1 MLKPN
6 YLKWGMMIPIFLRSA
21 FELLLRAGFIF
32 FHHISFFPYRTVLR
46 RRSERTARRRP
57 RRNGG
62 GGVLLIRGP
71 RRRSW
76 SRRSES
82 IFFLKISTE
91 DLNWLRVAWRWNTAG
106 ACWLFSKVHG
116 VVKCEE
122 RRRKEGNKQTFLDNI
137 LSIHTI
143 H

>member
-1 MLKPN
+1 MGDDDSDFSEERVWTITSRWFYFFPS
-6 YLKWGMMIPIFLRSA
+6 YFL
-21 FELLLRAGFIF
+21 FPV
-32 FHHISFFPYRTVLR
+32 PYRTAAALR
-46 RRSERTARRRP
+46 ANGTETPSEKWGRRSII
-57 RRNGG
+57 N
-62 GGVLLIRGP
+62 
-71 RRRSW
+71 RRSW

-137 LSIHTI
+137 LSIHKSI
-143 H
+143 EMH